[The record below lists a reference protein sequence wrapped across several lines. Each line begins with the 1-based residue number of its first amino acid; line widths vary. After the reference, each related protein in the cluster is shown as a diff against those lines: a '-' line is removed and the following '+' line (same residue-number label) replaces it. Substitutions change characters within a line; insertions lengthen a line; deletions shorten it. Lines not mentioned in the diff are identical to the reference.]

1 MLISLT
7 EAKDYL
13 GESGT
18 DNDKTITNLIKGAEE
33 ELTRATGISW
43 STALSNSVAKNV
55 CQMMVWRDFF
65 AARDAAKNTGFLQ
78 ARITGLITQLQ
89 YGSEQDETL

>member
-1 MLISLT
+1 
-7 EAKDYL
+7 
-13 GESGT
+13 
-18 DNDKTITNLIKGAEE
+18 
-33 ELTRATGISW
+33 
-43 STALSNSVAKNV
+43 
-55 CQMMVWRDFF
+55 MMVWRDFF